1 MTLFSGLSAFPVTP
15 ADTDGRVDVEH
26 LQRLVARLVAA
37 QVQSIGVLGSTG
49 RYPYLSGDER
59 ARALAAAIEAAGPV
73 PVLAGIGALS
83 TVDVLRHARDAEAA
97 GASAVLLAPMSYLP
111 LTDDEV
117 LGLARDVAG
126 ATGLPIVIYNNPGT
140 THFDVSEDLL
150 LRLAEIPTVRAVKNP
165 APLDGNYTSQI
176 KRLRGQLPVDFSIG
190 YSGDATIAKA
200 LMAGPDCWYSVLA
213 GTCPEICRAM
223 WQARGNVA
231 ALAALDDRLSALWA
245 LFNTHGGIRVVH
257 EVVGLLEPGAVAP
270 PKPLLPL
277 SDTVRGQ
284 VAEAMELAGILQG
297 ETA

>member
-15 ADTDGRVDVEH
+15 ADEDGRVGVEH
-26 LQRLVARLVAA
+26 LQRLVARLVDAD
-37 QVQSIGVLGSTG
+37 VQSIGVLGSTG

-97 GASAVLLAPMSYLP
+97 GAAGVLLAPVSYLP

-117 LGLARDVAG
+117 LFLTRDVAG
-126 ATGLPIVIYNNPGT
+126 ATELPIVIYNNPGT

-150 LRLAEIPTVRAVKNP
+150 LRLAEIPTVRAVKNRP
-165 APLDGNYTSQI
+165 PQDGKYTIQI
-176 KRLRGQLPVDFSIG
+176 NRLRLKLPADFSIG

-200 LMAGPDCWYSVLA
+200 LSAGVDCWYSVLA

-223 WQARGNVA
+223 WQVRDDAT
-231 ALAALDDRLSALWA
+231 ALAALDDRLTPLWS
-245 LFNTHGGIRVVH
+245 LFNRHGGIRVVH
-257 EVVGLLEPGAVAP
+257 EAVGLLGLGAVTP
-270 PKPLLPL
+270 PRPLLPL
-277 SDTVRGQ
+277 PHTVRTQ
-284 VAEAMELAGILQG
+284 IAEALQSAGLLQG
-297 ETA
+297 ENA